1 MLAAN
6 RDIGL
11 VSTNLDL
18 FSIVDRFTR
27 LGAQDHG
34 RLAGTVLA
42 DGLNLLN
49 LVCQQEEVFRPL
61 KEFISKIIFKAKS
74 HHRHIQFIHNSSQVI
89 NMVSFQKLSFID

>member
-11 VSTNLDL
+11 MSTDLDL
-18 FSIVDRFTR
+18 FSIVDRFAR

-42 DGLNLLN
+42 DGLDFLDF
-49 LVCQQEEVFRPL
+49 VCQ
-61 KEFISKIIFKAKS
+61 
-74 HHRHIQFIHNSSQVI
+74 
-89 NMVSFQKLSFID
+89 